1 MVVFYLNTN
10 MKFIL
15 VILFCM
21 GQDCQVLIGE
31 RFETYENCMVAS
43 RMTVDMM
50 MEQFPTSNGEIHC
63 MDQKSFNEFMGVQQS
78 SA

>member
-21 GQDCQVLIGE
+21 GQYCQVLIGE
-31 RFETYENCMVAS
+31 RFETYENCLVAS
-43 RMTVDMM
+43 KMTVDMM

>member
-43 RMTVDMM
+43 KMTVDMM

-63 MDQKSFNEFMGVQQS
+63 MDQKSFNEFMNVQQS

>member
-43 RMTVDMM
+43 KMTVDMM
-50 MEQFPTSNGEIHC
+50 MEQFPLSNGEIHC

>member
-1 MVVFYLNTN
+1 MVFYLNTI

-43 RMTVDMM
+43 KMTVDMM
-50 MEQFPTSNGEIHC
+50 MEQFPLSNGEIHC
-63 MDQKSFNEFMGVQQS
+63 MDQKQFNEFMGVQQS